1 MTVREIV
8 DKEWVLFTKVKN
20 YGGRASCQENPTTF
34 YIMRSSQLA
43 AWNDAMR
50 ESYFNDLVSA
60 EQKGRN
66 LLSEKY
72 GYMMKRTSPV
82 EYVPIREAL
91 PIHSIEKERLV
102 AQICN
107 IHVEWMEAL
116 VVHYPRLTNRGR
128 SIYKESDRRETTSFE
143 TYLWGE
149 LMSYSEETLHR
160 YLDYVVRLQKEE
172 RNMNEM
178 ILENTVHAYGFDTL
192 EQAERRI
199 AGRFSCTNA

>member
-8 DKEWVLFTKVKN
+8 DKEWALFSKVKHCD
-20 YGGRASCQENPTTF
+20 GRASCQENPTTF

-43 AWNDAMR
+43 AWNAAIR

-72 GYMMKRTSPV
+72 GYMMARTSPV

-91 PIHSIEKERLV
+91 PIHSIEKEWMV
-102 AQICN
+102 AHICN

-116 VVHYPRLTNRGR
+116 AVRYPYLMSRGR

-149 LMSYSEETLHR
+149 LMTYSEETLRR
-160 YLDYVVRLQKEE
+160 YLDYAVRLQKEE

-178 ILENTVHAYGFDTL
+178 ILENTVHAYGFHTL
-192 EQAERRI
+192 DEAERWV
-199 AGRFSCTNA
+199 AGRSSYTNA